1 VAKFKLLGGY
11 RVATPSCHLALV
23 WSHVNYGLRVETIF
37 VTLINEY
44 LWIFKEG
51 YIPEYK

>member
-1 VAKFKLLGGY
+1 MVVTPLLSPGTG
-11 RVATPSCHLALV
+11 LV
-23 WSHVNYGLRVETIF
+23 THQLRVKSGNHLI
-37 VTLINEY
+37 TLINEY

>member
-11 RVATPSCHLALV
+11 MVATPLLSLGTGLV
-23 WSHVNYGLRVETIF
+23 THQLRVKSGNDLI
-37 VTLINEY
+37 TLINEY

>member
-11 RVATPSCHLALV
+11 MVATLLLSLGIGLV
-23 WSHVNYGLRVETIF
+23 THQLRVKSGNDLI
-37 VTLINEY
+37 TLINEY